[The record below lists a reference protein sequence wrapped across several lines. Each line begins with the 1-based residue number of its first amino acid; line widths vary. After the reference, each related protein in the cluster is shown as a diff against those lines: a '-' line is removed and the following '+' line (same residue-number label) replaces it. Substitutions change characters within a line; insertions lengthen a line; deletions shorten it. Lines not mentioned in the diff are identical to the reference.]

1 MHVKKGRTELLIKEP
16 IMEMNDVLIRPGNG
30 NGMSLTLTPRQTDAP
45 GRISPVLSP
54 TADID
59 IEFGDIL
66 RVGHPGN
73 RYTMILASG
82 AEDGGKRATLALS
95 MACTALSMDL
105 STLLFLAGNGSYWA
119 YQGHADGIRID
130 GFPSLDELLQ
140 SFVDLGGNLSVCS
153 TSNQAMCHTSGSHD
167 KAWALRPEVQVQSM
181 ATVMEHL
188 LQGRAVTF

>member
-1 MHVKKGRTELLIKEP
+1 MD
-16 IMEMNDVLIRPGNG
+16 MNDALIHTGNR
-30 NGMSLTLTPRQTDAP
+30 NGMSLTPPSMRTDAP
-45 GRISPVLSP
+45 GKISPVLSP

-59 IEFGDIL
+59 IGFGDSL
-66 RVGHPGN
+66 QLGQPGN

-119 YQGHADGIRID
+119 YQGHADGIQID

-153 TSNQAMCHTSGSHD
+153 TCNQSMCYTSGSHD
-167 KAWALRPEVQVQSM
+167 KALTLRPEVQVQGM
-181 ATVMEHL
+181 ATMMEHL
-188 LQGRAVTF
+188 LQGHAVTF